1 MNLSLLF
8 LIIGLACKAEPQVE
22 YSRGS
27 GALGVTDGP
36 PANPGQD
43 PTDTG
48 DTGDTG
54 DSGDSGD

>member
-1 MNLSLLF
+1 MNLSILF
-8 LIIGLACKAEPQVE
+8 LILGLACKAEPQV
-22 YSRGS
+22 GS

-48 DTGDTG
+48 DTGD
-54 DSGDSGD
+54 

>member
-8 LIIGLACKAEPQVE
+8 LILGLACKAEPQVE

-27 GALGVTDGP
+27 GALGITDGP

-54 DSGDSGD
+54 D